1 MYNIAKKGKK
11 IREPIP
17 KVQYMKNRCS
27 RKREQRKRRG
37 GNYQKNK
44 KHFSERKHMHLQT
57 ERGYW
62 GPYTGD
68 EKKKKKKSQIKA
80 QKSYTVSETKKKE
93 DHSKHQK
100 SE

>member
-1 MYNIAKKGKK
+1 MKTEMYNIAKKGKK

-57 ERGYW
+57 ERGY
-62 GPYTGD
+62 
-68 EKKKKKKSQIKA
+68 
-80 QKSYTVSETKKKE
+80 
-93 DHSKHQK
+93 
-100 SE
+100 